1 MNFVSG
7 LLYNIV
13 LTMLRCI
20 LRSGLAKC
28 ISILMSLREKDSQFI
43 WLFKNLI
50 SGNLPEVYIFYR
62 KIILFFSS
70 NKSSL
75 SELML
80 NK

>member
-7 LLYNIV
+7 LLYNI

-20 LRSGLAKC
+20 LRSELAKC
-28 ISILMSLREKDSQFI
+28 ISILMSLREKILNSFGYLKI
-43 WLFKNLI
+43 LF
-50 SGNLPEVYIFYR
+50 PEIYR
-62 KIILFFSS
+62 KYTFFIGKLFFFSS

-75 SELML
+75 SWLML